1 MKNTVKVK
9 QFKLSEQLIGLQLPT
24 NKEGHAGR
32 ALESVL
38 ESLGVPIN
46 KGSGADILAY
56 GLEVKTRKETASS
69 AQTVATM
76 SIEDIINT
84 PYKNSNV
91 YKKFQQQLRVKTN
104 ELDIIVSADIYDF
117 DQPQIQD
124 LIESAYEHARKQ
136 IVANN
141 HIGYTS
147 YVGHWGYF
155 EQCHLPQSDSYSFR
169 FSAQDMKDLESM
181 AHSTFDVLFTYN

>member
-1 MKNTVKVK
+1 MKNNVKVK
-9 QFKLSEQLIGLQLPT
+9 QFKLAGQLIGQQLPT

-32 ALESVL
+32 ALESLL
-38 ESLGVPIN
+38 ENLGITIN
-46 KGSGADILAY
+46 KGAGADILVY

-76 SIEDIINT
+76 SIQDIINT

-91 YKKFQQQLRVKTN
+91 YKKFQQQLRIKTN
-104 ELDIIVSADIYDF
+104 DLDIIVSADIYDF

-124 LIESAYEHARKQ
+124 LIEAGYECARKQ
-136 IVANN
+136 IIANN
-141 HIGYTS
+141 YVGYTS

-155 EQCHLPQSDSYSFR
+155 EQCHLPQSEAYSFR
-169 FSAQDMKDLESM
+169 FSNQDMKDLESM
-181 AHSTFDVLFTYN
+181 AHSTFGTLFTYN

>member
-1 MKNTVKVK
+1 MKNPAKVK
-9 QFKLSEQLIGLQLPT
+9 QFKLAQQLIGQQLPT
-24 NKEGHAGR
+24 NKDGHAGR
-32 ALESVL
+32 ALELLL
-38 ESLGVPIN
+38 ETLGVTIN
-46 KGSGADILAY
+46 KGAGADILAY

-76 SIEDIINT
+76 SIKDIINT

-91 YKKFQQQLRVKTN
+91 YKKFQQQLRIKTN
-104 ELDIIVSADIYDF
+104 ELDVIVSANIYDF

-124 LIESAYEHARKQ
+124 LIESAYEYARKQ

-169 FSAQDMKDLESM
+169 FSVRDMEDLESM
-181 AHSTFDVLFTYN
+181 AHSTFGVLFTYN